1 MLKTKELRNFDQG
14 LSKLE
19 YRFNE
24 VFKDQIDIIYIHQTS
39 ENPLLLAEVLTMGFN
54 NVALN
59 GKIGYEPAD
68 FTDEEL
74 STEVKFDY
82 WEDDDDNYR
91 TVYLKAIE
99 D

>member
-24 VFKDQIDIIYIHQTS
+24 VFKDQIDTIYIHQTS

-54 NVALN
+54 NVVLN
-59 GKIGYEPAD
+59 GQIGYEPAD

-74 STEVKFDY
+74 STAVKFDY